1 MRELRRDPITER
13 WVIIGSSPL
22 LGLAFPGGTRPP
34 ERGACPFCPG
44 NEGKTPPE
52 ILSYRSEGS
61 PLNGPGW
68 RVRVFSNQSPV
79 LGIEGDLDRRGI
91 GVFDMMNGIG
101 ANEVFVETPD
111 HEGSFFQMD
120 DNQIEELLWA
130 YRDRILD
137 LQKDGRLRYT
147 LIFKNYG
154 LEAGALLRH
163 PHSQL
168 IALPIVPKVV
178 TEELEGAKRY
188 YRIKERC
195 VFCDIARQEIEQGI
209 RLVAQNKHFL
219 TFAPFAPRFPFET
232 WILPKRHE
240 SCFTRITR
248 EEMMELV
255 RILKM
260 TLRAIA
266 QSLGDPA
273 YNFLLHIAPNSP
285 PQEEGAGFVGEFF
298 HWHLEIMPRL
308 IRVAGF
314 EWGSGL
320 YFNPNSPEESASKLR
335 EALA

>member
-1 MRELRRDPITER
+1 
-13 WVIIGSSPL
+13 
-22 LGLAFPGGTRPP
+22 
-34 ERGACPFCPG
+34 
-44 NEGKTPPE
+44 
-52 ILSYRSEGS
+52 
-61 PLNGPGW
+61 
-68 RVRVFSNQSPV
+68 
-79 LGIEGDLDRRGI
+79 
-91 GVFDMMNGIG
+91 MMNGIG

-285 PQEEGAGFVGEFF
+285 PQEEGGGFVDEFF